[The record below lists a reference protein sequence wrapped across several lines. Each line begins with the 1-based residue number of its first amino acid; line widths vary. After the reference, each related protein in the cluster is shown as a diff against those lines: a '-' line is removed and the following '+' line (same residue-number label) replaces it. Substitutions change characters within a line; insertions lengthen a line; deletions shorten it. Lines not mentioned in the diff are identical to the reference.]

1 VSKRTNVLSK
11 DVGDSSLVAVRKL
24 EQLKK
29 AVDDSSIKAQVR
41 ERVVRVSLQLF
52 DSACHATE
60 KSDAIACAMEMP
72 VIPVNRVVD
81 PKGIIG
87 KNRVLRRRKG
97 TRGR

>member
-1 VSKRTNVLSK
+1 VLSK

-52 DSACHATE
+52 DSAMQLSRVARWFVF
-60 KSDAIACAMEMP
+60 KP
-72 VIPVNRVVD
+72 KIPTWVNFGRTW
-81 PKGIIG
+81 KG
-87 KNRVLRRRKG
+87 KC
-97 TRGR
+97 